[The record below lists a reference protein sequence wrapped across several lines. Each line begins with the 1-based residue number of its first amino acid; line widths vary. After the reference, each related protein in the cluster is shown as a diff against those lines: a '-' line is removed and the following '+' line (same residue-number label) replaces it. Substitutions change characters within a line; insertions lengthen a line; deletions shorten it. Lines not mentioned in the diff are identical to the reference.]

1 MKLWCCSCT
10 QHWFLY
16 LQNPFQF
23 RKEIE
28 KINEWFQQED
38 IDLDEALESYEK
50 GMELIKKRKE
60 RLRESEN
67 RLEEIKRKYE
77 AEE

>member
-1 MKLWCCSCT
+1 MHPTLI
-10 QHWFLY
+10 LY

-23 RKEIE
+23 RKEIV
-28 KINEWFQQED
+28 KINEWFQQEN

-50 GMELIKKRKE
+50 GMELIKKCKE

-67 RLEEIKRKYE
+67 RFEEIKRKYE

>member
-1 MKLWCCSCT
+1 MHPTLI
-10 QHWFLY
+10 LY

-23 RKEIE
+23 RKEIV
-28 KINEWFQQED
+28 KINEWFQQEN

-50 GMELIKKRKE
+50 GMELVELIKKCKE

>member
-1 MKLWCCSCT
+1 
-10 QHWFLY
+10 
-16 LQNPFQF
+16 
-23 RKEIE
+23 
-28 KINEWFQQED
+28 
-38 IDLDEALESYEK
+38 
-50 GMELIKKRKE
+50 MELIKKRKE